1 MIITTKCITQD
12 SIVLFQWSDDHQE
25 KKGKERKGK
34 KRMEWNNGAEDE
46 RKDKD
51 VICESSI
58 SVRDC
63 RNRAR
68 KSHTNW
74 VTGSLV

>member
-1 MIITTKCITQD
+1 MIIKKRK
-12 SIVLFQWSDDHQE
+12 E
-25 KKGKERKGK
+25 RKGKERKEWNGI
-34 KRMEWNNGAEDE
+34 MEWEDE

-51 VICESSI
+51 VQCESSI

>member
-1 MIITTKCITQD
+1 MIIIIITTKCITQD

-25 KKGKERKGK
+25 KKGKERK
-34 KRMEWNNGAEDE
+34 
-46 RKDKD
+46 DKD
-51 VICESSI
+51 VQCESSI

>member
-1 MIITTKCITQD
+1 MII
-12 SIVLFQWSDDHQE
+12 
-25 KKGKERKGK
+25 KKRKERKEWNGI
-34 KRMEWNNGAEDE
+34 MEWEDE

-51 VICESSI
+51 VQCESSI

>member
-1 MIITTKCITQD
+1 MII
-12 SIVLFQWSDDHQE
+12 
-25 KKGKERKGK
+25 KKRKERKGK
-34 KRMEWNNGAEDE
+34 NGMEWNNGVEDE

-68 KSHTNW
+68 KSHTNCDW
-74 VTGSLV
+74 FIGLNECVIA